1 MEYNIYFSKHCVE
14 LNSTK
19 ESNKD
24 TLVSEFF
31 NTFNSFDE
39 FIKYFAKTCI
49 ILPNEIKYIEDE
61 NN

>member
-14 LNSTK
+14 LNATK

-49 ILPNEIKYIEDE
+49 ILPNEIKYIENE

>member
-14 LNSTK
+14 LNATK

-31 NTFNSFDE
+31 NTFKSFDE
-39 FIKYFAKTCI
+39 FIKYFVKTCI
-49 ILPNEIKYIEDE
+49 ILPNEIKYIENE

>member
-14 LNSTK
+14 LDVTE

-31 NTFNSFDE
+31 NTFKNPDE
-39 FIKYFAKTCI
+39 FIKYFAKTCM

>member
-14 LNSTK
+14 LNATK

-31 NTFNSFDE
+31 ILFKSYDE